1 MRNQTCMIF
10 KNKIVTEMPQ
20 KEENDV
26 YKACGITWPVSIPI
40 INGKL
45 AYSRPDYEKQ
55 KEKTSKTKSRRD
67 DTVRKK
73 RGRPKGSKNKK
84 TIEKEAELKAKG
96 IKPVKRGRGR
106 PKGSKN
112 KKTIE
117 KEKMMAQE
125 SKKRGRGR
133 PKGSKNKKT
142 LERERRESM
151 NK

>member
-1 MRNQTCMIF
+1 MPSE
-10 KNKIVTEMPQ
+10 KNVAVLKDQRI
-20 KEENDV
+20 
-26 YKACGITWPVSIPI
+26 
-40 INGKL
+40 
-45 AYSRPDYEKQ
+45 
-55 KEKTSKTKSRRD
+55 
-67 DTVRKK
+67 
-73 RGRPKGSKNKK
+73 KK

-117 KEKMMAQE
+117 REKMMAQE

>member
-20 KEENDV
+20 KEENDP
-26 YKACGITWPVSIPI
+26 KA
-40 INGKL
+40 
-45 AYSRPDYEKQ
+45 
-55 KEKTSKTKSRRD
+55 KSRRD
-67 DTVRKK
+67 DAVRKK

-84 TIEKEAELKAKG
+84 TIEKEAELEAKG

-117 KEKMMAQE
+117 REKIMVQE